1 MPTTITP
8 QDYTAFLA
16 MIKHEGE
23 NGIANLLKQGRDGD
37 ALGYVAGLIDTWT
50 NRASASGLQPWQM
63 MNRPYQ
69 ITDWDSS
76 TSAIQAKANSLPSNI
91 KQLADAYLS
100 ARAEGAPQL
109 NPGVNFYLNKDLV
122 EATPAY
128 GTKWKNWYD
137 QSSVVNSFGDQR
149 GGGRGSLQTQF
160 VANPNE
166 YQAKDT
172 GIVFDKSL
180 KVQPT
185 DFGQGAYAK
194 ITGTASMGYDPA
206 RALNTGTTGLNT
218 FDASEGAGP
227 VSPGMVSD
235 LGRAYE
241 TGDPFGFSGTNV
253 SSGVGPGS
261 NNLGGATPFG
271 NVSPLA
277 FGTGVNVGG
286 GQPGA
291 FNNFLPPTETG
302 DPFGF
307 TGLNAG
313 GGTGNGSFG
322 SGISPYGQ
330 PPGPNDFSN
339 TNVSGG
345 VGPGS
350 LNPGLSL
357 TPPSDTASTIGAP
370 AASGGLPAFFS
381 PQDYISANADL
392 GGMSNQQAID
402 HYLNYGQFETRALAP
417 WLQAQVHAAPGGS
430 QTIGA
435 PGLSPTLGPSTT
447 PTLGSG
453 STASTIG
460 APNAIGGLPPG
471 FDAQSYAL
479 ANPDVA
485 ASGQDPTQHFLNWG
499 RFDVRALAPG
509 QEARVHAAPG
519 SISPYGGTVQAS
531 TLGPFGTTPTIGPD
545 GGINVVSTG
554 LTPTVGPG
562 ATVQSFS
569 PSGGSDFL
577 TMPSTTATTLG
588 PPATSNS
595 LPAFFS
601 PQDYIAANR
610 DLAGMTNQQA
620 IDHYTNYGQYE
631 ARALAP
637 WLQAQV
643 HAAPGLS
650 PTIGAGNPVSTI
662 GAPSLTPTLDTA
674 TPVSTIGPPA
684 LTGTYGPPAT
694 TPTLNP
700 PMTTPSWSP
709 FGGAG
714 IGSPFGFS
722 GSNVGGGLGAGPQT
736 FGSYYPVGSGGTDT
750 APASSGPDMSN
761 PFGFTNMDVSG
772 FDANAYGGGGGGGG
786 SEVDLNFGSG
796 FDEAGAMRN
805 VLAQQAEALRLKD
818 LAVKTPMHTDP
829 NAFNAVLANGGNAVG
844 FGTPL
849 QNPGAV
855 QAPVV
860 PNLTVTNAAMGAP
873 GAMFSMFA
881 PWR

>member
-1 MPTTITP
+1 MATYTITP
-8 QDYTAFLA
+8 QDYQYLQAMLTHEAQNTLQNDLNRGNLNSAYGQMTGLVETWLNRAMAKGTDLPSQMLA
-16 MIKHEGE
+16 KNQLSYFSADKVPTEAAQLDPRITQMLNTYLHSRNAGDP
-23 NGIANLLKQGRDGD
+23 GILGSVNQYLNRDVTD
-37 ALGYVAGLIDTWT
+37 ALYSQKYRDWYDKSQLLGAFGDK
-50 NRASASGLQPWQM
+50 RSGGRSSLEQEFLNNPEWQVPQYDV
-63 MNRPYQ
+63 RVSPQ
-69 ITDWDSS
+69 I
-76 TSAIQAKANSLPSNI
+76 
-91 KQLADAYLS
+91 
-100 ARAEGAPQL
+100 QL
-109 NPGVNFYLNKDLV
+109 NPSEGDVNALTDFRNSYLMP
-122 EATPAY
+122 TPLPP
-128 GTKWKNWYD
+128 
-137 QSSVVNSFGDQR
+137 
-149 GGGRGSLQTQF
+149 GRP
-160 VANPNE
+160 ANGL
-166 YQAKDT
+166 A
-172 GIVFDKSL
+172 GIVPRGPGEGNYEPGILDQFSDGITRGL
-180 KVQPT
+180 ETV
-185 DFGQGAYAK
+185 GQGASDLFNGLFGGAAPPNPAP
-194 ITGTASMGYDPA
+194 GDYDFA
-206 RALNTGTTGLNT
+206 TGLNV
-218 FDASEGAGP
+218 GGN
-227 VSPGMVSD
+227 PG
-235 LGRAYE
+235 LGL
-241 TGDPFGFSGTNV
+241 FGSG
-253 SSGVGPGS
+253 
-261 NNLGGATPFG
+261 
-271 NVSPLA
+271 VSPLA
-277 FGTGVNVGG
+277 
-286 GQPGA
+286 
-291 FNNFLPPTETG
+291 PTDTS
-302 DPFGF
+302 F
-307 TGLNAG
+307 AG
-313 GGTGNGSFG
+313 GFNPSQQITNGVLAQLPAGFDASAYLRANPDLAAAGVDPIAHYMTAGFKE
-322 SGISPYGQ
+322 SRPLT
-330 PPGPNDFSN
+330 P
-339 TNVSGG
+339 GG
-345 VGPGS
+345 VIQSIGPDGTVRTHAADGTITGTLAAPNFS
-350 LNPGLSL
+350 
-357 TPPSDTASTIGAP
+357 STIG
-370 AASGGLPAFFS
+370 G
-381 PQDYISANADL
+381 
-392 GGMSNQQAID
+392 
-402 HYLNYGQFETRALAP
+402 
-417 WLQAQVHAAPGGS
+417 
-430 QTIGA
+430 

-447 PTLGSG
+447 PTVGSG

-460 APNAIGGLPPG
+460 APNAISGLPPG

-631 ARALAP
+631 TRALAP

-643 HAAPGLS
+643 HAAPGLT
-650 PTIGAGNPVSTI
+650 PTIGAGNPVSTT

-700 PMTTPSWSP
+700 TTTTPSWSP

>member
-1 MPTTITP
+1 MAAQNFDQIYNNILRSEGGLSTRTAATGDPGGRTMMGVTQGTYNNWRQSQGLAP
-8 QDYTAFLA
+8 QDV
-16 MIKHEGE
+16 
-23 NGIANLLKQGRDGD
+23 ANIGRDEHRTIFRNLYWEPIRGDDLPTGLDYAMMDTAINAGPRRATSLLQRSLGLDEDGRMGNDTLAALGNTPVGELLGHYTGTRRAWQLALPNAAQNPGWVTRINEVNDIAARAIRNGGFGGQTLTAPTPGTDTFGQNVGPGD
-37 ALGYVAGLIDTWT
+37 ALDMG
-50 NRASASGLQPWQM
+50 
-63 MNRPYQ
+63 
-69 ITDWDSS
+69 
-76 TSAIQAKANSLPSNI
+76 
-91 KQLADAYLS
+91 
-100 ARAEGAPQL
+100 
-109 NPGVNFYLNKDLV
+109 PGDVNN
-122 EATPAY
+122 
-128 GTKWKNWYD
+128 
-137 QSSVVNSFGDQR
+137 
-149 GGGRGSLQTQF
+149 
-160 VANPNE
+160 
-166 YQAKDT
+166 
-172 GIVFDKSL
+172 
-180 KVQPT
+180 
-185 DFGQGAYAK
+185 
-194 ITGTASMGYDPA
+194 
-206 RALNTGTTGLNT
+206 
-218 FDASEGAGP
+218 
-227 VSPGMVSD
+227 
-235 LGRAYE
+235 LGRPYE
-241 TGDPFGFSGTNV
+241 TGGTGYGFSGTDV
-253 SSGVGPGS
+253 SSNVGPGF

-271 NVSPLA
+271 DVNPLA
-277 FGTGVNVGG
+277 FGSAYNVGG
-286 GQPGA
+286 GDAGS
-291 FNNFLPPTETG
+291 FGGFLPPLQTG
-302 DPFGF
+302 GTTNFS
-307 TGLNAG
+307 GLNPGDAL
-313 GGTGNGSFG
+313 GTGNGSFG
-322 SGISPYGQ
+322 NGISPYGQ

-357 TPPSDTASTIGAP
+357 TLPSDTASTIGAP
-370 AASGGLPAFFS
+370 AASGGLPPFFS
-381 PQDYISANADL
+381 PVDYVAANPDL
-392 GGMSNQQAID
+392 AAAGITPQTAAQHFLD
-402 HYLNYGQFETRALAP
+402 YGRFETRALAP

-430 QTIGA
+430 PTIGA
-435 PGLSPTLGPSTT
+435 PGLSPTLSPSTT

-460 APNAIGGLPPG
+460 APNAISGLPPG
-471 FDAQSYAL
+471 FNEQAYL
-479 ANPDVA
+479 IANPDVA
-485 ASGQDPTQHFLNWG
+485 ASGQSGADHFLRWG
-499 RFDVRALAPG
+499 QFDVRALGPG

-545 GGINVVSTG
+545 GGISVVSTG

-569 PSGGSDFL
+569 PSGGNDFL